1 MTFSWDEFVI
11 SFLLTRFETT
21 LPVEIWNLLRAW
33 YNRFE
38 ANRGKAEALLGEK
51 FCRMWEFYL
60 ITSELSFR
68 YFKHMVFQ
76 IQLAKAVDTLP
87 LQRDY
92 MVDVE
97 RKLMSSEGGR

>member
-1 MTFSWDEFVI
+1 
-11 SFLLTRFETT
+11 
-21 LPVEIWNLLRAW
+21 
-33 YNRFE
+33 
-38 ANRGKAEALLGEK
+38 
-51 FCRMWEFYL
+51 MWEFYL

-97 RKLMSSEGGR
+97 RALISSEARR